1 MRLLFTAL
9 ACLISVSL
17 FGQLPNG
24 STAPNFTAVD
34 IDGQEWNL
42 YTLLDEGKTVI
53 LHFSAT
59 WCGPCWTYANDG
71 ILEDL
76 YSTFGPNGTDDIM
89 VFYLESDDWTTIADL
104 NGTGSSTTGDWVS
117 IINFPIIDN
126 AANIFA
132 DYSNSYYPT
141 IYTVCPDYTLVE
153 SGQTSFEGHIE
164 AAFAPCDNAVNGAA
178 PLMSYNGDTS
188 ACGGEAWTASTV
200 VNNIGTDQITTMTL
214 EVTLNGSAQPDVN
227 WYGNLASGGSEV
239 IDLGTYTE
247 TGNLDVTLVEVN
259 GEDWEAHQD
268 IDVVGSVESTT
279 YVQVR
284 IRTDNWPD
292 NTGWSIENSN
302 GTQIAGVAQGQYANQ
317 PNELIITDVALDLN
331 ECYLFT
337 ITDSFGD
344 GLYASQWGYYSDG
357 YAQIV
362 SMYGDTELGIIFD
375 YQGDSG
381 IEFFELTQ
389 GIYPLADDI
398 IINFGCIDPAACNY
412 DPFAEFDDGSCTY
425 PGCTDSTA
433 INYDANAGCDDGAC
447 ISSFGALDIIVP
459 AYMYYSD
466 TLEVN
471 LMITGGE
478 DVYGAYASLQ
488 YDTSLTFYAGWVVY

>member
-1 MRLLFTAL
+1 MT
-9 ACLISVSL
+9 
-17 FGQLPNG
+17 
-24 STAPNFTAVD
+24 
-34 IDGQEWNL
+34 
-42 YTLLDEGKTVI
+42 
-53 LHFSAT
+53 
-59 WCGPCWTYANDG
+59 
-71 ILEDL
+71 
-76 YSTFGPNGTDDIM
+76 
-89 VFYLESDDWTTIADL
+89 
-104 NGTGSSTTGDWVS
+104 
-117 IINFPIIDN
+117 
-126 AANIFA
+126 
-132 DYSNSYYPT
+132 
-141 IYTVCPDYTLVE
+141 
-153 SGQTSFEGHIE
+153 
-164 AAFAPCDNAVNGAA
+164 
-178 PLMSYNGDTS
+178 YNGEVTT
-188 ACGGEAWTASTV
+188 CGGETWTASFL
-200 VNNIGTDQITTMTL
+200 VNNIGIDQITTMTL
-214 EVTLNGSAQPDVN
+214 EVTLNGSAQPNVN
-227 WYGNLASGGSEV
+227 WYGNLAPGGSEV

-259 GEDWEAHQD
+259 GNEWDSHATID
-268 IDVVGSVESTT
+268 IDGAEESTNSI
-279 YVQVR
+279 QVR
-284 IRTDNWPD
+284 IKTDNWPE

-433 INYDANAGCDDGAC
+433 INYDANAGCDDGSC

-471 LMITGGE
+471 LMIMAEKMYMALMHRYNMTHHC
-478 DVYGAYASLQ
+478 
-488 YDTSLTFYAGWVVY
+488 FY